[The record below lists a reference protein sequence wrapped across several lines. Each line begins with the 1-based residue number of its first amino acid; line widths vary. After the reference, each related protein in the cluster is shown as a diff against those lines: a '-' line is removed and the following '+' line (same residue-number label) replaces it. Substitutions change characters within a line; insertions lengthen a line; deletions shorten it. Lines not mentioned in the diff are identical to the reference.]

1 MNFFTAI
8 SQILILFIIMF
19 IGAAAKRAK
28 VLNSSIED
36 SISVLLIQIAMPAL
50 VISSTNFERTS
61 EVLPNMLSILAITFV
76 SYLVAIVLSTAAV
89 KALKY
94 DRESANVFISLIVF
108 ANVGFMGYPVTRA
121 FFSEVGV
128 FYATVVNLVFTSFLW
143 TYGILLFN
151 SQGKPDYKKLL
162 NIGTISALIAV
173 FMFLFQLRLPYY
185 IQTAFDLTGKMTTPL
200 SMILIGAMI
209 AEIDIAKLV
218 SNKKVYLVAAV
229 KLLIMPLATAFLLKY
244 LGFNSTVISIC
255 TVMAAMPSGAT
266 NAIFARQFDS
276 EPLFASVG
284 VFITTL
290 LSILTLPITVFVLTN
305 FIL

>member
-1 MNFFTAI
+1 MDFFTAI

-19 IGAAAKRAK
+19 IGAAAKKTK
-28 VLNSSIED
+28 VLNSSMED

-76 SYLVAIVLSTAAV
+76 SYIVTIILCTAAV
-89 KALKY
+89 KGLRY
-94 DRESANVFISLIVF
+94 DRKSANVFISLIVF
-108 ANVGFMGYPVTRA
+108 ANVGFMGYPVARA
-121 FFSEVGV
+121 FFSEIGV
-128 FYATVVNLVFTSFLW
+128 FYATVANLVFTSFLW
-143 TYGILLFN
+143 TYGIILFN
-151 SQGKPDYKKLL
+151 SQGKPNFGKLV
-162 NIGTISALIAV
+162 NIGTISAFIAV
-173 FMFLFQLRLPYY
+173 FMFLFQLKLPYY

-218 SNKKVYLVAAV
+218 SNKKVYIVATI
-229 KLLIMPLATAFLLKY
+229 KLLVMPLATAFLLKH

-255 TVMAAMPSGAT
+255 TVLAAMPSGAT

-290 LSILTLPITVFVLTN
+290 LSILTLPLTVFVLTN